1 MRLDIGQITHGILR
15 TGNRRRIQL
24 VAVRNRLN
32 TLNHIRNLIGIGN
45 NNLVGCL
52 LVQIRELL
60 EHLLRSVQVQRRLQ
74 IRILVALTCL
84 QNRTQLCILRIKEM
98 HVAGCHSQLAQ
109 ALAQLIDFAVM
120 LAQILFGAIVFP
132 HQELVIARRLD
143 FQIIIEAG
151 DFLQLLIART

>member
-1 MRLDIGQITHGILR
+1 
-15 TGNRRRIQL
+15 
-24 VAVRNRLN
+24 
-32 TLNHIRNLIGIGN
+32 
-45 NNLVGCL
+45 
-52 LVQIRELL
+52 
-60 EHLLRSVQVQRRLQ
+60 
-74 IRILVALTCL
+74 
-84 QNRTQLCILRIKEM
+84 M

-120 LAQILFGAIVFP
+120 LAQILFGAIVFT